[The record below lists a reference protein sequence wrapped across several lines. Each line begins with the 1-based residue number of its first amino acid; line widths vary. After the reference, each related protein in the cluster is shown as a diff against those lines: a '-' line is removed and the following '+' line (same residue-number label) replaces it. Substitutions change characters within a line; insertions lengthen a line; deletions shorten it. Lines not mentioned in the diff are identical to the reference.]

1 MSAFAPKADIS
12 DRNLFAFEIVDCEV
26 SLYQMPM
33 ISAGYL
39 YKNVEQT
46 PNWLKP
52 GLDHVLEVCSASSC
66 VSENTISPDDGWKH
80 NGFGFANS
88 EQVLIELNK
97 KNQVDL
103 SEARLFYYE
112 AYEQELDSDGRE
124 FKKTSWRPVSPL
136 PSAGVETN
144 VEEPI
149 ASARLEL
156 LGYDVVN
163 GEDYLFCSP
172 LSCNS
177 MAKELLVNEHCLFD
191 DLASAIRATEDGSF
205 QGCSQ
210 GIYRIFS
217 VHSVA
222 KQKT

>member
-1 MSAFAPKADIS
+1 
-12 DRNLFAFEIVDCEV
+12 
-26 SLYQMPM
+26 M

-46 PNWLKP
+46 PDWLKL
-52 GLDHVLEVCSASSC
+52 GADNVCEVCSASAC
-66 VSENTISPDDGWKH
+66 VSENTICPDDEWKH

-88 EQVLIELNK
+88 EQVLIELAK
-97 KNQVDL
+97 GKQVDL

-112 AYEQELDSDGRE
+112 AYEQELTSDGRE
-124 FKKTSWRPVSPL
+124 FHKKSWRPVSPL
-136 PSAGVETN
+136 PSAGVETS
-144 VEEPI
+144 VVLPTETIKPK
-149 ASARLEL
+149 L

-163 GEDYLFCSP
+163 GEDYLACSP

-177 MAKELLVNEHCLFD
+177 VAKELLVNEHCLFD

-210 GIYRIFS
+210 GVYRIFS

-222 KQKT
+222 MQKT